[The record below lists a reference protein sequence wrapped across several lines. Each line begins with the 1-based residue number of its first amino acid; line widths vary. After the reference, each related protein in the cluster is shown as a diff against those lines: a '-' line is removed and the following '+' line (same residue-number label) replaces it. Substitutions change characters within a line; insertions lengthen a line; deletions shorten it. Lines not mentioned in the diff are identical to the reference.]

1 MMTTTLAELD
11 QPDSILDRM
20 MNLLV
25 KLRVEVLLT
34 VLLLIVAIITRFYD
48 LESRVMSHDESLH
61 TYYSWRFLEYQDYDH
76 LPMMHGPLQFHLV
89 AFSYFLFGDTDASS
103 RFPAAFLGVVSIALI
118 FFFRKWLGRWGTVF
132 AMALILVSPYILY
145 YQRYVRNESLVVFE
159 ALLMFWAIF
168 SYFEKRESKWLYLLS
183 FSLTLHFAT
192 KETSFIYALQL
203 MIFLGVFLGV
213 DILKRPWRSVELKIL
228 FLVGLAATIIGASLA
243 GYALLSGPSV
253 SLQDPTIPGQ
263 PLDPTATG
271 LISQPGGYSRVLT
284 LGTVMSVGGVLI
296 MFILL
301 VWSFGKRLRTEFPA
315 LDLLV
320 ITVTMTLPLL
330 AGIPAKMLGLE
341 PLASNTS
348 VFKTPTGIIVV
359 LLFIAS
365 LAIGILWDWRRWL
378 IAAAIFW
385 GPFIVLYTSLFTNGH
400 GISSGLVSSLEY
412 WIVQHGE
419 ERGGQ
424 PWYYYLLVQ
433 LPIYEFLPVI
443 GSLVA
448 TGFGVK
454 RLWLRFSNPKDTG
467 LEGLSRDSTG
477 SMKQGSSSD
486 PIAFPIVPFFGYWGI
501 SSLFF
506 YSFAGERMP
515 WLAVHIT
522 LPLIVLAGWAFGKW
536 FESKEWGAMYSAR
549 GWLVLG
555 LVFVTYVGFIKA
567 FGIYSGPEP
576 PFQGNELETL
586 KNTTA
591 FLAALVVGIGG
602 LVGLYFAIQKI
613 EFRIVVQLGVL
624 VAFGYLFIL
633 TARAAFRAAYRDYD
647 QATEYL
653 VYAHSATGVKTVLS
667 QVEEFSIR
675 TSGDLSVQ
683 VAYDDDVSW
692 PFTWYLR
699 NYPNRIFYGGNPSR
713 DLNNYP
719 LVIAGDTNWQ
729 KVEPLLGRR
738 YFEYEYIRM
747 WWPMQDYFG
756 LTWDRIKQG
765 IFERNMR
772 SALWDI
778 WLNRDYTAY
787 GNVTGKEFSLA
798 NWSPSDRMK
807 FFIRKDVAATIW
819 DYGVIAA
826 VTTDM
831 GFEDP
836 YAEKMVVLES
846 DKMIGQTGSGPGQFT
861 SPRSIA
867 FAIDGSIYVADS
879 KNHRI
884 QHFDAGGTFINEWGS
899 YGDSTQGEA
908 PPGTLNE
915 PWGIAIAPDGSVY
928 VADTWNHRIQHFT
941 AEGEFIE
948 TFGRF
953 GQGYDA
959 DIFWGPRSV
968 EVDTSGRIFVSDT
981 GNKRIAV
988 FDPSGTLVAQFGG
1001 TGSGLGQLNEPVG
1014 IGIDPQGLVYVAD
1027 TWNQRVVVFEEYET
1041 NQFRFMREWAIDG
1054 WWGESLENK
1063 PYLAVSS
1070 TGSICVTDPEGYRV
1084 LCFNEIGE
1092 FIKGWGD
1099 YGYDFSTFGLPSGI
1113 AFSQEGDPWV
1123 SDAGNNRLM
1132 RFQPGLEPLIE

>member
-1 MMTTTLAELD
+1 MTTLPAEVD
-11 QPDSILDRM
+11 QTDSVLDRV
-20 MNLLV
+20 LDIGITF
-25 KLRVEVLLT
+25 RVEILLT
-34 VLLLIVAIITRFYD
+34 ILLILIAIVTRFYD

-103 RFPAAFLGVVSIALI
+103 RFPAAFLGVVSIALL
-118 FFFRKWLGRWGTVF
+118 FFFRKWLGRWGTIF
-132 AMALILVSPYILY
+132 AMALMLFSPYMLY

-203 MIFLGVFLGV
+203 MFFLALFLGV
-213 DILKRPWRSVELKIL
+213 DILRRPWKSGEGRII
-228 FLVGLAATIIGASLA
+228 FLIGLVATIVGVLLA
-243 GYALLSGPSV
+243 GYALISGPSV
-253 SLQDPTIPGQ
+253 DLQDPTVAGQ

-271 LISQPGGYSRVLT
+271 LISESAGYSRILT
-284 LGTVMSVGGVLI
+284 LGMIMSIVGVLL

-320 ITVTMTLPLL
+320 IVVTMTLPLL
-330 AGIPAKMLGLE
+330 GGIPAKMLGLE

-348 VFKTPTGIIVV
+348 VFKTPTGIIV
-359 LLFIAS
+359 LILFVAS
-365 LAIGILWDWRRWL
+365 VAIGILWDWRRWL

-385 GPFIVLYTSLFTNGH
+385 GPFIVLFTSMFTNGH

-443 GSLVA
+443 GSLA
-448 TGFGVK
+448 AAGFGVK
-454 RLWLRFSNPKDTG
+454 QLWARFSNSN
-467 LEGLSRDSTG
+467 E
-477 SMKQGSSSD
+477 QGSGDPSSVKTDDTD
-486 PIAFPIVPFFGYWGI
+486 PGQISNRLAFPVIPFFGYWGI
-501 SSLFF
+501 SSLFA

-515 WLAVHIT
+515 WIAVHIA
-522 LPLIVLAGWAFGKW
+522 LPLIILAGWSFGKL
-536 FESKEWGAMYSAR
+536 FESTEWKVLNSAK
-549 GWLVLG
+549 GWLALG
-555 LVFVTYVGFIKA
+555 LVFITYLGFVKA
-567 FGIYSGPEP
+567 FGIYAGTEP
-576 PFQGNELETL
+576 PFQGNELNTL
-586 KNTTA
+586 KTTTA
-591 FLAALVVGIGG
+591 FLAALVIGIGG
-602 LVGLYFAIQKI
+602 LVGLYFVIKKI
-613 EFRIVVQLGVL
+613 KFQIVVQFGVL
-624 VAFGYLFIL
+624 VVIGGLLIL
-633 TARAAFRAAYRDYD
+633 TARAAFRAAYEDYD
-647 QATEYL
+647 QATEFL
-653 VYAHSATGVKTVLS
+653 VYAHSASGVKTVLS
-667 QVEEFSIR
+667 QVEEFSLR

-699 NYPNRIFYGGNPSR
+699 NYPNRVFYGGNPSR

-756 LTWDRIKQG
+756 LTWERIKEG
-765 IFERNMR
+765 IIDRDMR

-787 GNVTGKEFSLA
+787 GNIVGKDFSLA
-798 NWSPSDRMK
+798 TWSPSDRMK
-807 FFIRKDVAATIW
+807 FFIRKDVATTIW

-826 VTTDM
+826 VAPEV

-836 YAEKMVVLES
+836 YAAKMVSIES
-846 DKMIGQTGSGPGQFT
+846 DMIIGQAGSGPGQFS

-867 FAIDGSIYVADS
+867 FAADGSIYVADS
-879 KNHRI
+879 KNNRI
-884 QHFDAGGTFINEWGS
+884 QHINVDGTFLNEWGS
-899 YGDSTQGEA
+899 FGDLTQGEA
-908 PPGTLNE
+908 PAGTFNE
-915 PWGIAIAPDGSVY
+915 PWGIDVAPDGSVY

-941 AEGEFIE
+941 AGGEFIE
-948 TFGRF
+948 AFGRF
-953 GQGYDA
+953 GEDYEA
-959 DIFWGPRSV
+959 DIFWGPRCV
-968 EVDTSGRIFVSDT
+968 EVDASGRIFVSDT

-988 FDPSGTLVAQFGG
+988 FDPSGTFITQFGG
-1001 TGSGLGQLNEPVG
+1001 TESGLGLLNEPVG
-1014 IGIDPQGLVYVAD
+1014 IGIDAQGLVYIAD
-1027 TWNQRVVVFEEYET
+1027 TWNQRVVVFEEFES
-1041 NQFRFMREWAIDG
+1041 NQFRFLKEWTIDG

-1070 TGSICVTDPEGYRV
+1070 SGSICVTDPEGYRV

-1099 YGYDFSTFGLPSGI
+1099 YGYDFASFGLPSGI
-1113 AFSQEGDPWV
+1113 AFSPDGYLWV
-1123 SDAGNNRLM
+1123 SDSGNQRLM
-1132 RFQPGLEPLIE
+1132 RFQPDLDLPNE